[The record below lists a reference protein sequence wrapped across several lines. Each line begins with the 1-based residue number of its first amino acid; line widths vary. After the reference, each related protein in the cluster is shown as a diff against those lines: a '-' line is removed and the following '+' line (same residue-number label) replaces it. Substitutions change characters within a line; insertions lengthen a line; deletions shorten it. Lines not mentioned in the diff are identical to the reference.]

1 MLQRKATSHCTTV
14 IKLGQLFFRSE
25 TDGIT
30 FRIQTSVKG
39 FSNSEIRLKLTFHL
53 PVTYPSCLPNI
64 SVSSEELT
72 RAQCKNVK
80 DKLLERANE
89 LLSEPMIHELLLW
102 MQQNPKQIIEQSETY
117 NSQSALPMGR
127 ITEDDMWMV
136 LLHLDHM
143 RAKVKYVRTVE
154 KWTSDLELTG
164 RLMFMG
170 KMILILLQGNRK
182 NIKDYLIIQKTS
194 KVDVD
199 SCGKKCK
206 EKMIRV
212 LCETRVPTEHKRF
225 LAFEV
230 KDYASLAELQKEFE
244 AAGLGKVFTE
254 FVIALL

>member
-1 MLQRKATSHCTTV
+1 M
-14 IKLGQLFFRSE
+14 SE
-25 TDGIT
+25 DAREELSVLAAIYCQKETGGIT
-30 FRIQTSVKG
+30 FRIQTSMEG
-39 FSNSEIRLKLTFHL
+39 FSNSEIQLKLTFHL

-72 RAQCKNVK
+72 RAQCENVK

-102 MQQNPKQIIEQSETY
+102 LQQNLKHIEKSDTCNAQSILTMDE
-117 NSQSALPMGR
+117 
-127 ITEDDMWMV
+127 IKEDGTWMA
-136 LLHLDHM
+136 LLHIDHM
-143 RAKVKYVRTVE
+143 RDKKRYVRTVA
-154 KWTSDLELTG
+154 KWTSDLELSG

-170 KMILILLQGNRK
+170 KLILILLQGHKK
-182 NIKDYLIIQKTS
+182 NIKDYLILQKTS

-212 LCETRVPTEHKRF
+212 LCETRVPTAHKRF

-230 KDYASLAELQKEFE
+230 KDYASLAELQREFE
-244 AAGLGKVFTE
+244 AAGLEEIFIE
-254 FVIALL
+254 FVIVLL